1 MRAWAI
7 RQGRPRPSIGIIFEK
22 VQLCN
27 YQQNTDKLGL
37 RNPLSNIELFD
48 VLIRFYAKNLKTK
61 GKK

>member
-27 YQQNTDKLGL
+27 YQQNADKVDL
-37 RNPLSNIELFD
+37 RNPISNIESFD
-48 VLIRFYAKNLKTK
+48 ILTRFLVTNLKSE